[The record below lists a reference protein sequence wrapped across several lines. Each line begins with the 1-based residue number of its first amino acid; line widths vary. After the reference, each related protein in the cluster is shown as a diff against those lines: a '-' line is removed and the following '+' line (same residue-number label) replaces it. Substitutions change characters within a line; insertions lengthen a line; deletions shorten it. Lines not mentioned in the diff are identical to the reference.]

1 MLSRVQSVIRSAIL
15 RIEAHNPTRTGHAE
29 RTSSYAVAT
38 AHELGL
44 HENALLSVRVAAA
57 LHDIGR
63 LLIPR
68 DLLERPDA
76 ISSEERNQIRASST
90 LGAESVLRLG
100 TENSLDF
107 SDAALFIGQRFSPL
121 VDQNLGAK
129 VLHVCSAFDTMTTS
143 QPWREAKPEEAAM
156 TELEIHSSEF
166 DPSVVA
172 AFKKVQP
179 LIVPITIR

>member
-1 MLSRVQSVIRSAIL
+1 M
-15 RIEAHNPTRTGHAE
+15 
-29 RTSSYAVAT
+29 
-38 AHELGL
+38 

-156 TELEIHSSEF
+156 TELEIHGSEF